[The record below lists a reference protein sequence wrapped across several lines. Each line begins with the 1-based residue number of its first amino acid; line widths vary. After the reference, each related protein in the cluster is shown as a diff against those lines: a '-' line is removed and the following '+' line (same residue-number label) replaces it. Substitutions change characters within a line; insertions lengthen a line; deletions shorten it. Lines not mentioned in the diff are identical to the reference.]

1 MEEKEIIKNM
11 LHLEREMSA
20 LIHSSIYE
28 GLRLGCKTDR
38 AKEECESLFR
48 SLKYLIED
56 MEDFFD
62 KNM

>member
-28 GLRLGCKTDR
+28 GLRLGFKTDR
-38 AKEECESLFR
+38 AKDEYKHLFK
-48 SLKYLIED
+48 SLKYLLED

-62 KNM
+62 RNI